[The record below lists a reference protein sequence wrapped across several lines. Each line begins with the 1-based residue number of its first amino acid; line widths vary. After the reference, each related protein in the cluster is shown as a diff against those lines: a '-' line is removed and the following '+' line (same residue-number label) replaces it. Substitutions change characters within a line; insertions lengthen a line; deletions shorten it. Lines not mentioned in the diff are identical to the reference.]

1 MGKILGINGI
11 KTHGKSTTDRALAG
25 LEVRGYKTLDVN
37 QPIRHSWDAR
47 WKKKKDAKAI
57 IEVAEDGD
65 AIICHS
71 YGGIKTAIAME
82 GIDFKAAFFFRPA
95 MGRGHDFPGWQDTKI
110 YCIHSLGDTAI
121 WAGSVLLFHPFG
133 LAGVYG
139 FTDPFVTN
147 VKTTGAHSVDFEDAN
162 LGRWIEFIDQKLD
175 EVGFLKEK

>member
-1 MGKILGINGI
+1 MSKILGVNGI
-11 KTHGKSTTDRALAG
+11 KTHGKSTTDRTLIR
-25 LEVRGYKTLDVN
+25 LESLGYKTHDVN

-82 GIDFKAAFFFRPA
+82 GIDFSAVFFFRPA
-95 MGRGHDFPGWQDTKI
+95 MGRNYDFPGWQGTKI
-110 YCIHSLGDTAI
+110 YCIHSKADMAL

-139 FTDPFVTN
+139 FTDPFVNN
-147 VKTTGAHSVDFEDAN
+147 VETQGGHSVDFEDRN
-162 LGRWIEFIDQKLD
+162 IDRWVKFIDKALTFANF
-175 EVGFLKEK
+175 EKE